1 VCAGRLDVR
10 GYAYMGRAM
19 ILTQEDYDRMIDTLT
34 RAKVKA
40 EDALAVAKFGAARQQ
55 AAVIENSVYQA
66 LIRVRAL
73 AEIAGK

>member
-1 VCAGRLDVR
+1 
-10 GYAYMGRAM
+10 M